1 MSTVLVIHGPNLNML
16 GVREP
21 KIYGKTTLDSVNK
34 SLETVAKKA
43 GVSIKFY
50 QSNYEGEIIDLIQR
64 LYKKIDLIIINPGGL
79 THTSICLRDALL
91 STSTPLIEVHISNI
105 YAREEFRRKSLISD
119 IAIGTISGFGTK
131 SYVFAL
137 MAGIDFIKSK
147 SKQKK

>member
-1 MSTVLVIHGPNLNML
+1 MPTVLVIHGPNLNML

-21 KIYGKTTLDSVNK
+21 EIYGKTTLTSVNK

-43 GVSIKFY
+43 NVSIKFF

-64 LYKKIDLIIINPGGL
+64 LYKKVDLIIINPGGL
-79 THTSICLRDALL
+79 THTSVSLRDALIAAN
-91 STSTPLIEVHISNI
+91 TPIIEVHISNI

-137 MAGIDFIKSK
+137 MAGIDFLKTN